1 KNMLGSQK
9 VGLPWRSWLSR
20 SAVNRKVV
28 GSNPTGSVFLLINNQ
43 IPFKPFIYNEIFP
56 KYVISHSY
64 TIYPVYIPYI
74 IL

>member
-1 KNMLGSQK
+1 MLGSQK

-43 IPFKPFIYNEIFP
+43 
-56 KYVISHSY
+56 
-64 TIYPVYIPYI
+64 
-74 IL
+74 